1 MTLPELKRLLD
12 TLNLPVAYRAW
23 GVGNVPELPYILY
36 YADEDVGFFA
46 DDMVYSEGYAVTIEV
61 YSQAKDLGLEEKVK
75 KLLNDNKLPYTT
87 YESYL
92 ESENMYEKA
101 YEIRI

>member
-12 TLNLPVAYRAW
+12 TLDLPVAYRAW

-36 YADEDVGFFA
+36 YADEDIGFFA

-61 YSQAKDLGLEEKVK
+61 YSQAKDLSLEEKVK
-75 KLLNDNKLPYTT
+75 KLLNDNKLPYTP
-87 YESYL
+87 YESFL

-101 YEIRI
+101 YEITI